1 MNEVWNKMP
10 CPICEAINWICLGD
24 TTDLSG
30 ADIEAVKCHSCGSV
44 FKTCDDPDVYA
55 GRPKDDWWTEDGLEA
70 PHQ

>member
-44 FKTCDDPDVYA
+44 FKT
-55 GRPKDDWWTEDGLEA
+55 
-70 PHQ
+70 